1 MAILEHFAKNRLFDQ
16 LNKEEIQLFLQQF
29 SKASVKS
36 GEYVF
41 RENDTGAK
49 LYIVQKGTVSLK
61 KLITGNVE

>member
-41 RENDTGAK
+41 R
-49 LYIVQKGTVSLK
+49 
-61 KLITGNVE
+61 